1 MRMEYGGSALSKKR
15 SKMKIFFLA
24 VSVFLFVAATN
35 AFSADFLYHSD
46 GPYKGKVIDLET
58 GEPIE
63 GAVVA
68 GVWVLEFNFTPF
80 CDAKETVT
88 DKNGEFILPKASCFT
103 LWPLAEM
110 TRLDI
115 IVFKPGFLAYPP
127 LGATFEERK
136 ARMPGLTG
144 DEFKNKNQ
152 YNIIKLGKPK
162 TKEERQLTYD
172 DAGGPFTLNE
182 ALKKLPIL
190 LRLVNEEGKNLGLK
204 GEYGQ

>member
-24 VSVFLFVAATN
+24 VSVFLFVASTN

-63 GAVVA
+63 GAVVG

-110 TRLDI
+110 TQLDI

-144 DEFKNKNQ
+144 HEFQNKNE
-152 YNIIKLGKPK
+152 YNIIRLGRSK
-162 TKEERQLTYD
+162 TRKDRELTWSD
-172 DAGGPFTLNE
+172 VGSPSIFDECF
-182 ALKKLPIL
+182 KKLPIL
-190 LRLVNEEGKNLGLK
+190 FKLVNEEGRSLGF
-204 GEYGQ
+204 GEYNK

>member
-1 MRMEYGGSALSKKR
+1 MEYGGSALSKKR

-172 DAGGPFTLNE
+172 HASGPFTLNE

>member
-1 MRMEYGGSALSKKR
+1 
-15 SKMKIFFLA
+15 MKIFFLA
-24 VSVFLFVAATN
+24 VSVFLFVASTN

-63 GAVVA
+63 GAVVG

-110 TRLDI
+110 TQLDI

-144 DEFKNKNQ
+144 HEFQNKNE
-152 YNIIKLGKPK
+152 YNIIRLGRSK
-162 TKEERQLTYD
+162 TRKDRELTWSD
-172 DAGGPFTLNE
+172 VGSPSIFDECF
-182 ALKKLPIL
+182 KKLPIL
-190 LRLVNEEGKNLGLK
+190 FKLVNEEGRSLGF
-204 GEYGQ
+204 GEYNK